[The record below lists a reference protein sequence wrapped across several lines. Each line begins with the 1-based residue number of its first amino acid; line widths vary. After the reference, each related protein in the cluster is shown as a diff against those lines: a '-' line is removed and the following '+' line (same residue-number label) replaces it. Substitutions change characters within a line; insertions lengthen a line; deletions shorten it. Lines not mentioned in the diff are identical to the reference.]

1 MEAEAEM
8 VACGQSP
15 WWERPGHWEE
25 GPAKAWGSCARG
37 QEVPG
42 SAGPSSWGPSIP
54 LAGSGASSGPL
65 SQVPEDCICPVS
77 SPVRLGALGD
87 CSGVQFCVPM
97 RLSSVSFT
105 EGLG

>member
-25 GPAKAWGSCARG
+25 GPAKAWSSCAHG

-42 SAGPSSWGPSIP
+42 SAGPSSWGPPYPSLGQGPP
-54 LAGSGASSGPL
+54 LVPCPRSLRTVYVPSLLLSGWEHLGTA
-65 SQVPEDCICPVS
+65 VVS
-77 SPVRLGALGD
+77 S
-87 CSGVQFCVPM
+87 
-97 RLSSVSFT
+97 SVCP
-105 EGLG
+105 